1 MRHKHDAAYIDE
13 EIVHLQRKRDRLTR
27 GDITKSE
34 LIELAKEF
42 RHPYL
47 EVEHPR
53 KLKQSTIDLY
63 MEQVQQFLD
72 FLKDDEVVT
81 KATVIRYQ
89 EQLLKNNKPSTVANK
104 STGVSKFMVYCGMY
118 DSKLPRL
125 RIKQDKSLDRI
136 IEEGEFK
143 AILRVCKRQI
153 IEDPDNAAI
162 WEEMYLTIRVLGYVG
177 IRISERKFITV
188 EAVRKSAYIEGEMK
202 AGFKEILI
210 RENIR
215 RELLEYADKNGVESG
230 PIFKLKE
237 SQIRYR
243 LGNLASKSRLQK
255 DKFHPHAF
263 RHFFAIQFLRQG
275 GNMEVLRQLL
285 GHSLI
290 TTTSIYMNETKANI
304 RNQVN
309 TMKLVEDTT
318 EALRTDNGHLI
329 KSFEKAVY
337 GYRGN
342 WTKKAAVSLLLD
354 VLNEGDLK

>member
-1 MRHKHDAAYIDE
+1 MRHKHDVAYIDD

-27 GDITKSE
+27 GDISKSE
-34 LIELAKEF
+34 LIELAKDF
-42 RHPYL
+42 RYPYL

-72 FLKDDEVVT
+72 FLNDDEVVT

-118 DSKLPRL
+118 DAKLPRL
-125 RIKQDKSLDRI
+125 RMKQDKSLDRI

-153 IEDPDNAAI
+153 TEDPRNAPI
-162 WEEMYLTIRVLGYVG
+162 WEEMFLTIRVLGYVG
-177 IRISERKFITV
+177 IRISERKLFTV

-202 AGFKEILI
+202 AGFKEIVI
-210 RENIR
+210 RDRIR
-215 RELLEYADKNGVESG
+215 KELQEYVEQKEIESG
-230 PIFKLKE
+230 PIFRLDD
-237 SQIRYR
+237 QQVRYR
-243 LGNLASKSRLQK
+243 LKVLSSKSRLQR

-263 RHFFAIQFLRQG
+263 RHFFSIQFMRQG
-275 GNMEVLRQLL
+275 GDIEVLRQIL
-285 GHSLI
+285 GHADI
-290 TTTSIYMNETKANI
+290 KTTAIYLNQTKANI
-304 RNQVN
+304 RKQIN
-309 TMKLVEDTT
+309 TMKLVE
-318 EALRTDNGHLI
+318 ESTDVLQTDKGQLI
-329 KSFEKAVY
+329 KRFEKAIY

-342 WTKKAAVSLLLD
+342 WTKKAAVSLLLEVAENND
-354 VLNEGDLK
+354 S